1 MGMKS
6 EYKFPSDYKNLKET
20 HKAILESSEQI
31 LGKLGV
37 SGFELKNLAKEL
49 GVGPSL
55 IHHYYKTGEELI
67 FDTVIYSYQKHI
79 SGIVKTA
86 QGESDP
92 EKVLRIWVER
102 TIYWTTNYP
111 GVATN
116 LEFPRQVI
124 RAGSKFSK
132 NSDEILNAF
141 LKVVGEMGISNVSFM
156 SSAVRC
162 LQKGKD
168 FKVFTG
174 LQIAAFIKSDS
185 KFAMFASTVG
195 FATIGGGL
203 WMAGRQP
210 ESKKMPLW
218 MKVGFNPEKQLKD
231 SVDQMMKLIKA
242 ESK

>member
-1 MGMKS
+1 MKQQFN
-6 EYKFPSDYKNLKET
+6 FPSDYANLKET
-20 HKAILESSEQI
+20 HRAILERSEKL
-31 LGKLGV
+31 LGTLGV
-37 SGFELKNLAKEL
+37 SGFELKNVAHDLKI
-49 GVGPSL
+49 GPSL

-79 SGIVKTA
+79 SGIVA
-86 QGESDP
+86 DSEGEVDP
-92 EKVLRIWVER
+92 EKVLRIWIEK
-102 TIYWTTNYP
+102 TLKWTTTYP

-124 RAGSKFSK
+124 RAGSKYSK
-132 NSDEILNAF
+132 NADEILNFF
-141 LKVVGEMGISNVSFM
+141 LKIIGELGLQNVTFM

-162 LQKGKD
+162 LQKDKD

-174 LQIAAFIKSDS
+174 IQIAAYIKADT
-185 KFAMFASTVG
+185 KFSMFASTVG

-218 MKVGFNPEKQLKD
+218 MKVGFNPEKQMKD
-231 SVDQMMKLIKA
+231 SVNQIIKLIK
-242 ESK
+242 SS